1 MSLPLHP
8 QTLEPAP
15 EDTARVA
22 RAIFPEGN
30 LVMRV
35 RDELAGLYTD
45 HDFSDLF
52 PVRGQPA
59 ACPWRLAVVILL
71 QFLEGLTDRQAAEAV
86 RTRIDW
92 KYSLGL
98 RLTDP
103 GFHFTV
109 LTGFRTRL
117 VEGAAGQR
125 LLTVLLER
133 LRARG
138 LLTARGR
145 QRTDSTHVLA
155 AVRTLN
161 RLELVGETLRF
172 ALNRL
177 AVAAPAWL
185 RARIDPAWFDRY
197 AVRVENYRLPKT
209 DAGREALAAAIGAD
223 GVHLLQAALHPRAP
237 AAVRAE
243 PAVEVLRRV
252 WVQQY

>member
-1 MSLPLHP
+1 MSLHP

-145 QRTDSTHVLA
+145 QRTDSTCA
-155 AVRTLN
+155 ASRGT
-161 RLELVGETLRF
+161 G
-172 ALNRL
+172 
-177 AVAAPAWL
+177 
-185 RARIDPAWFDRY
+185 I
-197 AVRVENYRLPKT
+197 
-209 DAGREALAAAIGAD
+209 
-223 GVHLLQAALHPRAP
+223 P
-237 AAVRAE
+237 AAGGKNSKGGSWVTQVTWTRKGEGTRASWE
-243 PAVEVLRRV
+243 RGNQPKAWRLKSTARPATYGEGSTA
-252 WVQQY
+252 